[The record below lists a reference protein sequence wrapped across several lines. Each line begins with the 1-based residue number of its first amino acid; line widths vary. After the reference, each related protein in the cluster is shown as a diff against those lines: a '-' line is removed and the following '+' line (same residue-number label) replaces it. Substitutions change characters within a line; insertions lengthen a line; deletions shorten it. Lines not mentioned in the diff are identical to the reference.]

1 MYQRSSFRPRRRG
14 PALGTIAVTGV
25 SVLFLFG
32 LFAYGI
38 WWFRFAPKDEPVAE
52 ETDSIANVLTPSPVS
67 APPFAKGGAA
77 TIGNARD
84 AKLRDVS
91 GGSASGTASRENDDG
106 QFFLKLKAS
115 FPEIDRE
122 TTFYEAW
129 IVRQVPYDYVSV
141 GEFVTNDDGE
151 WVLEWAGA
159 EGKYDAYTR
168 VIVTR
173 EAKDGNPDPAGHIL
187 EGEFE

>member
-1 MYQRSSFRPRRRG
+1 MYKNSSFRSRRRG
-14 PALGTIAVTGV
+14 PAIGTIAATGGA
-25 SVLFLFG
+25 VLFLFG

-38 WWFRFAPKDEPVAE
+38 WWFRFAPKDEPVAAE
-52 ETDSIANVLTPSPVS
+52 PDSIADVLTPSPVS
-67 APPFAKGGAA
+67 AAVIASTA
-77 TIGNARD
+77 GNARD

-106 QFFLKLKAS
+106 QFLLKMKAS
-115 FPEIDRE
+115 FAEIDRE
-122 TTFYEAW
+122 ATFYEGW
-129 IVRQVPYDYVSV
+129 IVRQVPYDYISV
-141 GEFVTNDDGE
+141 GAFVTNDDGE

-159 EGKYDAYTR
+159 EGKYDAYSR

-173 EAKDGNPDPAGHIL
+173 EAKDGNPDPAAHIL